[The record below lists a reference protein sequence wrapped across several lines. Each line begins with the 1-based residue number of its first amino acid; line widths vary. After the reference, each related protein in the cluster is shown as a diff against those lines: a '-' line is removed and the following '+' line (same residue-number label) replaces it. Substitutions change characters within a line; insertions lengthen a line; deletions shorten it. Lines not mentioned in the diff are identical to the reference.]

1 DSAASLCECGDSA
14 GDSATMVMPS
24 FSISAPCKPHIG
36 SDLGGG
42 TFFAAIPD
50 SQCPALPTQ
59 QGIVSAL
66 PSAALAM
73 RNGSAATKRH
83 KKNRTPIENI
93 LCLMCFFVAIR
104 VKLLSRFLRDGLL
117 NQFHFALRTGAT
129 FLRGDVFVHGADIV
143 EFDWLAR
150 MSRAFLLCCGNDSH
164 RVHRGTAMKQ
174 CGREQHGR
182 K

>member
-1 DSAASLCECGDSA
+1 
-14 GDSATMVMPS
+14 MVMPS

-66 PSAALAM
+66 SNAALAM

-83 KKNRTPIENI
+83 KKNRTPMESI
-93 LCLMCFFVAIR
+93 LCLMCFFVAIS

-117 NQFHFALRTGAT
+117 NQFHFALRTCPT
-129 FLRGDVFVHGADIV
+129 ILRGNVFVHGADIL
-143 EFDWLAR
+143 EFEWFPR
-150 MSRAFLLCCGNDSH
+150 MSRVFLLCCGNYRH
-164 RVHRGTAMKQ
+164 RVQRGTGKKQ

-182 K
+182 KF